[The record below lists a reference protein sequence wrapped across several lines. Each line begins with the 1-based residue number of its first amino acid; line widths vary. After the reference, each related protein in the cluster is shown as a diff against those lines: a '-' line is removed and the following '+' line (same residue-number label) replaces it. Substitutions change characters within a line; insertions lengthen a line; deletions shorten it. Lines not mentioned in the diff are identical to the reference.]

1 MVLIYAAAGEPL
13 LRAVFGDDL
22 TAASGA
28 LPWLGLAMSLLACVY
43 LSVQFLLAMHR
54 RRFIAVL
61 AVAAAA
67 EMLVLLAIGATP
79 HAHRDRPVRDPG
91 GDRGVRADDL
101 AAKEDRGALSDEA
114 GLREDALAAVRRYAA
129 EALAACRVRSG
140 PDDAVLSIDE
150 GTYRRSSST

>member
-28 LPWLGLAMSLLACVY
+28 LPWLGLAMALLACVY

-67 EMLVLLAIGATP
+67 EMLVLLAIGAHLTRI
-79 HAHRDRPVRDPG
+79 AI
-91 GDRGVRADDL
+91 
-101 AAKEDRGALSDEA
+101 ALFA
-114 GLREDALAAVRRYAA
+114 IQAVT
-129 EALAACRVRSG
+129 AAC
-140 PDDAVLSIDE
+140 VLTISL
-150 GTYRRSSST
+150 RRRTAAP